1 MPSLLHQ
8 LLEKT
13 DTPAFDQNAIRD
25 GVLHVNPAEATQL
38 LEQHTDIKI
47 LDVRTG
53 IEFKRGH
60 VKHAENV
67 NYISFSFKKLLS
79 KLDKNV
85 IWLLHCE
92 SGNRSSRAMPI
103 MQEAGF
109 ESIIHMDGG
118 LDAWQEA
125 GLPVVK

>member
-1 MPSLLHQ
+1 MPSLLLQ
-8 LLEKT
+8 LLENM
-13 DTPAFDQNAIRD
+13 DTQAFDLNALRD
-25 GVLHVNPAEATQL
+25 GVLHVSPAEAAQL
-38 LEQHTDIKI
+38 LKQHSDIKI

-67 NYISFSFKKLLS
+67 NYFSFSFRKSLN
-79 KLDKNV
+79 KLDKNA
-85 IWLLHCE
+85 IWILHCE
-92 SGNRSSRAMPI
+92 SGNRSGRATPV

-109 ESIIHMDGG
+109 ESIIHMDDG

-125 GLPVVK
+125 GLPLDK

>member
-1 MPSLLHQ
+1 MSSLLSQ
-8 LLEKT
+8 LLENMAT
-13 DTPAFDQNAIRD
+13 QVFDLNALRD
-25 GVLHVNPAEATQL
+25 GVLHVSPAEASEL
-38 LEQHTDIKI
+38 LKQHSDIKI

-60 VKHAENV
+60 LKHAENV
-67 NYISFSFKKLLS
+67 NYFSFSFKISLN
-79 KLDKNV
+79 KLDKNA

-92 SGNRSSRAMPI
+92 SGNRSGRVTPVMK
-103 MQEAGF
+103 EAGF

-125 GLPVVK
+125 GFPVDK